1 MYVVEK
7 VEVILTVPS
16 IEETAAWYER
26 VLGWTAHFDTFDAQG
41 RCGFG
46 SVMLGDMEAVVHEEA
61 PFTGMNLS
69 RFEGDP
75 ASYSDPS
82 HFTAL
87 IRVDDVDAVYT
98 RVVESG
104 VTPASPP
111 ANQPWGGRTFWMR
124 DVNGFVLSFFQ
135 LVEHVSIKEVRR
147 RYEEARKEETGGNEA
162 TLRSEL

>member
-1 MYVVEK
+1 VYAVEK

-26 VLGWTAHFDTFDAQG
+26 VLGWSAHYDTFDAQG
-41 RCGFG
+41 RCSFG
-46 SVMLGDMEAVVHEEA
+46 SVMLGDMEAVVGEGA

-69 RFEGDP
+69 RFDGDP
-75 ASYSDPS
+75 DAYGEPA

-87 IRVDDVDAVYT
+87 IRVDDVDSVYA

-104 VTPASPP
+104 VTPSSAP

-124 DVNGFVLSFFQ
+124 DVNGFVLNFFQ
-135 LVEHVSIKEVRR
+135 LVEHVSIEEVRR
-147 RYEEARKEETGGNEA
+147 RYEEARNDPA
-162 TLRSEL
+162 PSQR